1 MEVHLSTTLWDDV
14 SSRWHEV
21 VLPCDTNQTA
31 CKHLLQHYAK
41 GVVQEDLCF
50 GLWTPSSGM
59 ERQTSIVT
67 DIVLP
72 ESGDRT
78 LEPAGNVSFSG
89 RYLSRATK
97 QAVQRA
103 QGLVFM
109 HSHPTTGWQGMSDT
123 DVRAERDR
131 IADVAR
137 TTGWPLVG
145 MTVGTDGHW
154 SARVWKGNAE
164 KRSCLI
170 SRKVRVVERNRL
182 VVWQQ
187 PIRNQRRSNRQLRT
201 VQSWGEAKQRCIE
214 AVRIG
219 IVGLGSVG
227 SVVAEGLARIG
238 VRDVVLIDP
247 DTLENHNLDRLL
259 NAGPR
264 DVGRAKTDVAER
276 AVRRGSSAWAVK
288 VKSLPMPIQTREAY
302 AQAKDCDI
310 LVSCVDGPVAR
321 DVLNRIAYRDG
332 IPVVDGGV
340 EIRTNHE
347 TGNMYAARWK
357 VHLVNPYNECLR
369 CKQQYTSSDVI
380 MELDGTWE
388 SPSYIPV
395 NTEQGTGGQN
405 VFNLSLSVGSEL
417 LNMIARMLVADAWW
431 PDQQGLERNLVTGR
445 TKTHQESCM
454 QHCTIHQE
462 RWQGDTADAIEYIS
476 DVCRKRRIVHMVVGY
491 WHKIVD
497 KIGR

>member
-1 MEVHLSTTLWDDV
+1 MTDTPWEDV
-14 SSRWHEV
+14 SARWHEV
-21 VLPCDTNQTA
+21 VLPCGTNHIA

-41 GVVQEDLCF
+41 GVAQEDLCF

-89 RYLSRATK
+89 RYLSRATR
-97 QAVQRA
+97 QAVQSA

-109 HSHPTTGWQGMSDT
+109 HSHPTTGWQGMSDV
-123 DVRAERDR
+123 DVKAERDR

-145 MTVGTDGHW
+145 MTIGTDGHW
-154 SARVWKGNAE
+154 SARIWKGNAV
-164 KRSCLI
+164 KRSRLM
-170 SRKVRVVERNRL
+170 SKKVRVVERSRL

-187 PIRNQRRSNRQLRT
+187 PIHNRRRSDRQRRT

-227 SVVAEGLARIG
+227 SVVAEGLARLGI
-238 VRDVVLIDP
+238 RDVVLIDH
-247 DTLENHNLDRLL
+247 DTVENHNLDRLL

-264 DVGRAKTDVAER
+264 DVGRLKTDIAER
-276 AVRRGSSAWAVK
+276 AVRKGSSARAVR
-288 VKSLPMPIQTREAY
+288 VKNLPIPLQTREAY

-332 IPVVDGGV
+332 VPVVDGGV
-340 EIRTNHE
+340 EIRTSDD

-380 MELDGTWE
+380 MELDGSWN
-388 SPSYIPV
+388 SPSYIRT
-395 NTEQGTGGQN
+395 NTERPEGQN
-405 VFNLSLSVGSEL
+405 VFNISLSVGSEI
-417 LNMIARMLVADAWW
+417 LNMITRMLVADSWW
-431 PDQQGLERNLVTGR
+431 PDQQGFERNLVTGR
-445 TKTHQESCM
+445 TKTQQEACM
-454 QHCTIHQE
+454 QNCTIHQE
-462 RWQGDTADAIEYIS
+462 RWRGDKADLIEYIS
-476 DVCRKRRIVHMVVGY
+476 ADRRERGIVPMILRH
-491 WHKIVD
+491 WHKLVERM
-497 KIGR
+497 GR